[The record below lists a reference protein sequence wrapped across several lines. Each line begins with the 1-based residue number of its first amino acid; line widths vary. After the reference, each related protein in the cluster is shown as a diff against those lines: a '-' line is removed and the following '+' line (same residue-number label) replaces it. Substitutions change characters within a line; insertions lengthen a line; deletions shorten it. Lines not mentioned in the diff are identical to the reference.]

1 MAVTSTRAERQHSH
15 SEHLRCSSPPATHH
29 WRDSVFLALGANV
42 HTRFAS
48 CIVGTWPC
56 ETPVVMYGCKS
67 WDYKEGWMLKNWCF
81 QIVVLEKILES
92 PLDSK
97 ETNIWGW
104 IFTGRTNAEVE
115 ALILRPPDVK
125 SWLTGKDPD
134 AGTHWGQEKEVTKDK
149 MVGWHDQLNGHEFNQ
164 TPGDNEGQGSLVCYS
179 PWGHKEDTT

>member
-81 QIVVLEKILES
+81 QIVVLEKTLES
-92 PLDSK
+92 PFDGKESNQSILKEINPEYSLEGLMLKLKLKLQYFDHVMWRAELLEKTSMLGKTEGKRRRRRERQRMRWLDSIS
-97 ETNIWGW
+97 T
-104 IFTGRTNAEVE
+104 
-115 ALILRPPDVK
+115 
-125 SWLTGKDPD
+125 
-134 AGTHWGQEKEVTKDK
+134 Q
-149 MVGWHDQLNGHEFNQ
+149 
-164 TPGDNEGQGSLVCYS
+164 
-179 PWGHKEDTT
+179 